1 MGLREELQADLAEA
15 FSSDDELG
23 QAYARFTAIRQAP
36 DGEYVPGSGQSG
48 GTTITYG
55 GQYWRGKWSFTE
67 LQTLNIDAQDIK
79 IGMLANATEQKPEVD
94 DRLTLADGT
103 VTRVTQVSKDPVE
116 ATYTVMLRVN

>member
-15 FSSDDELG
+15 FSDDDELG
-23 QAYARFTAIRQAP
+23 QAYASFTATRQVA
-36 DGEYVPGSGQSG
+36 GEYVPGSGQSG
-48 GTTITYG
+48 STTITYG

-67 LQTLNIDAQDIK
+67 LQTLNLDAQDIK